1 MNDRPNPNSHPED
14 NYRPTAAEE
23 AERRRLQE
31 EAERRRLHREEQY
44 VESAQ
49 QNAIARKFEQGI
61 YFLVGALELLLLLR
75 FILRL
80 SGANPANTFANV
92 IYNLSEPFIAPFSTL
107 FISPTF
113 NGNLNIFDVNLLVAM
128 LSYLVLMFLVIWLVR
143 IISSR

>member
-1 MNDRPNPNSHPED
+1 M
-14 NYRPTAAEE
+14 
-23 AERRRLQE
+23 QE

-113 NGNLNIFDVNLLVAM
+113 NGNLNIFDVNLLVAPGNAGTLPM
-128 LSYLVLMFLVIWLVR
+128 TLKQILHTPPAQLSREQLEPLTKKELQALADLL
-143 IISSR
+143 

>member
-1 MNDRPNPNSHPED
+1 MNDRPNPNQDD
-14 NYRPTAAEE
+14 NYQQFSAEE
-23 AERRRLQE
+23 TERQRLQ
-31 EAERRRLHREEQY
+31 REEHY
-44 VESAQ
+44 LESAH

-80 SGANPANTFANV
+80 SGANPDNTFANI
-92 IYNLSEPFIAPFSTL
+92 IYNLSQPFVTPFSTL

-128 LSYLVLMFLVIWLVR
+128 ASYFVLMFLVIWLVR
-143 IISSR
+143 IVSSR